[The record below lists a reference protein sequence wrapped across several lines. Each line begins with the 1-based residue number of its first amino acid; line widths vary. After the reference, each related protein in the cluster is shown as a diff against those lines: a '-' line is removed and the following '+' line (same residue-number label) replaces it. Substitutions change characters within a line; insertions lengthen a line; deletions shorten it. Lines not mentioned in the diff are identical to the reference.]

1 LLFAI
6 CDLWFNNRNIAKS
19 PIKKPFLL
27 LSASLNPRNRSSS
40 CIFFFFDTEG
50 MQTEQHEDD
59 HDITVCPG
67 GELIFPDDCQA
78 GIYIIECD
86 CQPNSLKIGW
96 TRDINRRLWDYDF
109 ASPNAKRYAY
119 ALLFRFRDTTVA
131 KNKND
136 IAYRTPEKD
145 EIEWIQQ
152 MFEQTLLEDTY
163 EHRDTLMGTE
173 WRFNLPLD
181 ECIERARDI
190 ATTIVSDEMLPE
202 ELQPEM
208 IQAYNFQTHRLCNIQ
223 KQKTRKRQLRKESLF
238 RRWKTNVQAMD
249 TANPQDTDDAQF
261 LHYAHPLVQR
271 PPTPEQHSIVEK
283 AYEWFLSCL
292 TVCTMQLRWMCGMG
306 KTWFALLFWHKL
318 AVNKQA
324 KTCVIAVPS
333 LKLVSQWI
341 PDIQMMFRLWY
352 PNINELP
359 LLLIGSA
366 DADPNNDDGTSI
378 DPTRITTD
386 IARIRHFCQHEC
398 QRATCDKPVVIITT
412 YHSAH
417 KLVEAT
423 RELQDFCF
431 DVLVCDEAHHLAGV
445 TERENLRPFLQ
456 THQIPHKC
464 KLSMTATPKCF
475 TSDNLP
481 EHQAVYSMDN
491 MDQFGEVLD
500 TKPLDWAIKN
510 HKITDYR
517 VCMIQKRLHTVVQW
531 MDQLCTT
538 DFATDH
544 VEKNLCLAYAS
555 YIAADLLLRGT
566 NKKLLLYANK
576 TAHADLAC
584 DYITQFV
591 DIIRKNN
598 PNDVHHD
605 EVYICSLHASTTSK
619 YATTASEQKTK
630 ENEFKDAHCGV
641 ICCVQIYGEGVN
653 MPHLDGVVFGEPME
667 SYTRIIQSGFRA
679 NRLDDNNTR
688 KVASIV
694 IPVLLP
700 EDFDKQEG
708 ANAFMG
714 ADRAYLDEGEQKVQK
729 AMCQRMNFDT
739 VQKVLQNIS
748 QQDAELATRIEVKE
762 ANPLQSAQMTP
773 TEDTRDHDAYQN
785 RRDAQA
791 LQNNEL
797 NEMVKNMVYKFI
809 NRGDMVQWTVDHLV
823 RRVGELS
830 QKYENPVYNED
841 TYNTLCAKMRCNGAT
856 TELPEQSPTS
866 LFKPAEF
873 AWQMV
878 DAQSE
883 SYYATA
889 EDCRRGVERLD
900 EDEFVQ
906 LCEENG
912 IEPSAYQTLV
922 RVSDLYHEMDGRVPM
937 GLCDRYYLRDEG
949 EAPVEYV
956 VDGVV

>member
-1 LLFAI
+1 MNHHYHSFLCTTRMFTEVSPVKWRDNVSFA
-6 CDLWFNNRNIAKS
+6 
-19 PIKKPFLL
+19 
-27 LSASLNPRNRSSS
+27 
-40 CIFFFFDTEG
+40 
-50 MQTEQHEDD
+50 
-59 HDITVCPG
+59 
-67 GELIFPDDCQA
+67 PDCVA
-78 GIYIIECD
+78 AIYIILCTRIPD
-86 CQPNSLKIGW
+86 SFKIGW
-96 TRDINRRLWDYDF
+96 TRNINRRLWHATYDAF
-109 ASPNAKRYAY
+109 GANRYYAY
-119 ALLFRFRDTTVA
+119 ALLFRFRDTEASTNDTTPVYRVA
-131 KNKND
+131 TGEELD
-136 IAYRTPEKD
+136 WITQQLEAQILLDTKD
-145 EIEWIQQ
+145 HQDTQ
-152 MFEQTLLEDTY
+152 MSS
-163 EHRDTLMGTE
+163 E
-173 WRFNLPLD
+173 WRIGLSVE
-181 ECIERARDI
+181 ECIERIEEVAQE
-190 ATTIVSDEMLPE
+190 IVDLLPE
-202 ELQPEM
+202 EVQPEM
-208 IQAYNFQTHRLCNIQ
+208 LRAHNFRPPRPHQNHVNNLYNVCTRLLNQ
-223 KQKTRKRQLRKESLF
+223 WSNVQRDGF
-238 RRWKTNVQAMD
+238 RRWKETVQTMRREPV
-249 TANPQDTDDAQF
+249 ANPQDDQGDHGDLQQTLQ
-261 LHYAHPLVQR
+261 HPLDQR

-333 LKLVSQWI
+333 LKLVFQWI

-366 DADPNNDDGTSI
+366 DADPNNDDGTRI

-398 QRATCDKPVVIITT
+398 QRATCEKPVVIITT

-423 RELQDFCF
+423 RELHDFCF
-431 DVLVCDEAHHLAGV
+431 DVLVCDEAHHLAGI

-491 MDQFGEVLD
+491 MDQFGEILD
-500 TKPLDWAIKN
+500 TKTLDWAIA
-510 HKITDYR
+510 HRKIADYR
-517 VCMIQKRLHTVVQW
+517 VCMIQKQLRTVVQW

-598 PNDVHHD
+598 PNDVHHE

-619 YATTASEQKTK
+619 YATTASEQKNK

-667 SYTRIIQSGFRA
+667 SSTRIIQSGFRA
-679 NRLDDNNTR
+679 NRLDDNNTK

-714 ADRAYLDEGEQKVQK
+714 ADSAYLDEGEQKVQK

-739 VQKVLQNIS
+739 VQKVLKNIS

-762 ANPLQSAQMTP
+762 ANPLQSAQTTP
-773 TEDTRDHDAYQN
+773 TEDTSDHDAHQN

-797 NEMVKNMVYKFI
+797 NEMVKSMVYKFI
-809 NRGDMVQWTVDHLV
+809 NRGDMVQWTPNHLV

-866 LFKPAEF
+866 LFKPSEF

-889 EDCRRGVERLD
+889 EECRRGVEVLD

-922 RVSDLYHEMDGRVPM
+922 RVSDLYHEMDECVPM
-937 GLCDRYYLRDEG
+937 GLCDRYYSREEG
-949 EAPVEYV
+949 VAPVEYV